1 MSGTFQN
8 TEASGFQDTRAFG
21 WYKLGVGSAFE
32 TVEDKIIE
40 EIKAYIDYVPTV
52 ESYAGQLEQ
61 DLKQLPIKVPAIFI
75 TYGGSTFEWID
86 GPNHNEEVVFSVL
99 VASKNV
105 RGEKR
110 ARKAAYGCYQMINDV
125 LVVLTNQ
132 TFDLQIEKLVPIR
145 TSLVHVSK
153 TIVIYGIDF
162 KTNFD
167 TTFNW

>member
-1 MSGTFQN
+1 MTF
-8 TEASGFQDTRAFG
+8 EDI
-21 WYKLGVGSAFE
+21 
-32 TVEDKIIE
+32 EDKIIA
-40 EIKAYIDYVPTV
+40 EIKDNVTYVKTI
-52 ESYAGQLEQ
+52 ETYAGQLEQ
-61 DLKQLPIKVPAIFI
+61 NIKQLTIPLPAAFI
-75 TYGGSTFEWID
+75 VYGGSTFTWID

-167 TTFNW
+167 TTFNE